1 MKYRLLYVASLCLT
15 VISFSAS
22 GLNAQQFVSVVI
34 GGKPVALTPNP
45 RVYNGSVYV
54 PLSAMDLLGAKA
66 RVESQRGRDSQRVEI
81 VTADRKRF
89 TQDGLVIDGHLMLP
103 IQKMAEKLEAVS
115 DWDEKNKTLTL
126 RARIV
131 KIEFDGSRLKVAT
144 SYPVRYDTLEDS
156 KWKPPNKIVLDLYGV
171 YMPSNPSDLNI
182 QNKTSI
188 ALRTGSRDEDQT
200 GRIVIDMPEPVK
212 CTVDSPQPAMEISLV
227 ATRDPKSQIS
237 NPRSSDAPSLPPA
250 PTRVVDIGYHIQDSS
265 RVEVY
270 VNADGVLRYS
280 TSISRNPYRLSVS
293 LLNAVLSKDFPGIQ
307 VRHSLLQRV
316 SATQIGCDVILTMEL
331 TRVASYKIRQEG
343 GSAKLVVGIE
353 LPKGADGRL
362 AGKIVVIDPGH
373 GGSDG
378 KPPGCFGLL
387 EKNCTLDI
395 AKRVQK
401 VLAKAGLKVV
411 MTREADVNVDL
422 AERALIAKRCAA
434 DFFISIHCNAAGTQT
449 GTANGTETYY
459 HGGDPSGQALA
470 ECVHP
475 EVVKAMGL
483 RDRSVKPDTTI
494 WQTGFGVLRM
504 TSAYGIPAILIEVGF
519 LDNPV
524 DAERIADPGVQEEVA
539 RAILNGLKAYVA
551 GDFIVPVVDSQI
563 SSETNDSSAKPVPE
577 HPAEQI
583 EPART
588 SGVTQIIPL
597 ANIKPHDDETSSG
610 PRRPGQRR

>member
-1 MKYRLLYVASLCLT
+1 
-15 VISFSAS
+15 
-22 GLNAQQFVSVVI
+22 
-34 GGKPVALTPNP
+34 
-45 RVYNGSVYV
+45 
-54 PLSAMDLLGAKA
+54 
-66 RVESQRGRDSQRVEI
+66 
-81 VTADRKRF
+81 
-89 TQDGLVIDGHLMLP
+89 
-103 IQKMAEKLEAVS
+103 
-115 DWDEKNKTLTL
+115 
-126 RARIV
+126 
-131 KIEFDGSRLKVAT
+131 
-144 SYPVRYDTLEDS
+144 
-156 KWKPPNKIVLDLYGV
+156 
-171 YMPSNPSDLNI
+171 
-182 QNKTSI
+182 
-188 ALRTGSRDEDQT
+188 
-200 GRIVIDMPEPVK
+200 
-212 CTVDSPQPAMEISLV
+212 MEISLV
-227 ATRDPKSQIS
+227 AARDLKSQIS
-237 NPRSSDAPSLPPA
+237 NARSSTAPSPPSA
-250 PTRVVDIGYHIQDSS
+250 PTCVLDIGYRIQDSS

-270 VNADGVLRYS
+270 VTADGVLRYS
-280 TSISRNPYRLSVS
+280 TSMSRNPYRLSVS

-316 SATQIGCDVILTMEL
+316 SATRTGCDVILTMEL

-343 GSAKLVVGIE
+343 ASAKLVVSID
-353 LPKGADGRL
+353 LPKGADGQL
-362 AGKIVVIDPGH
+362 AGKTVVIDPGH

-422 AERALIAKRCAA
+422 AERALIAKRCSA

-470 ECVHP
+470 ECIHP

-519 LDNPV
+519 LDNPF

-551 GDFIVPVVDSQI
+551 GDFTVPINSQ
-563 SSETNDSSAKPVPE
+563 V
-577 HPAEQI
+577 
-583 EPART
+583 
-588 SGVTQIIPL
+588 
-597 ANIKPHDDETSSG
+597 
-610 PRRPGQRR
+610 

>member
-1 MKYRLLYVASLCLT
+1 
-15 VISFSAS
+15 
-22 GLNAQQFVSVVI
+22 
-34 GGKPVALTPNP
+34 
-45 RVYNGSVYV
+45 
-54 PLSAMDLLGAKA
+54 
-66 RVESQRGRDSQRVEI
+66 
-81 VTADRKRF
+81 
-89 TQDGLVIDGHLMLP
+89 
-103 IQKMAEKLEAVS
+103 
-115 DWDEKNKTLTL
+115 
-126 RARIV
+126 
-131 KIEFDGSRLKVAT
+131 
-144 SYPVRYDTLEDS
+144 
-156 KWKPPNKIVLDLYGV
+156 
-171 YMPSNPSDLNI
+171 
-182 QNKTSI
+182 
-188 ALRTGSRDEDQT
+188 
-200 GRIVIDMPEPVK
+200 
-212 CTVDSPQPAMEISLV
+212 
-227 ATRDPKSQIS
+227 
-237 NPRSSDAPSLPPA
+237 
-250 PTRVVDIGYHIQDSS
+250 
-265 RVEVY
+265 
-270 VNADGVLRYS
+270 
-280 TSISRNPYRLSVS
+280 
-293 LLNAVLSKDFPGIQ
+293 
-307 VRHSLLQRV
+307 
-316 SATQIGCDVILTMEL
+316 
-331 TRVASYKIRQEG
+331 
-343 GSAKLVVGIE
+343 VVGIE

-362 AGKIVVIDPGH
+362 AGKTVVIDPGH
-373 GGSDG
+373 GGFDG

-411 MTREADVNVDL
+411 MTREADINVDL
-422 AERALIAKRCAA
+422 AERALIAKRCSA

-551 GDFIVPVVDSQI
+551 GDFSVPVVDSQV

-588 SGVTQIIPL
+588 SGVTEIVPP
-597 ANIKPHDDETSSG
+597 ANIKPPDDETSSG